1 MDQVFVVVLDA
12 TFRAKPS
19 GNSPRQYSI
28 AGRWSLLETAIEF
41 VGTVC
46 MTDREVEQ
54 AMSVLTKSSMSVV
67 VMVVVVVVTFFLH
80 RSDAA
85 AEAETEANS
94 LVNSAIAHPLHSAP
108 AMPEPHRTTVF
119 LLTWH

>member
-19 GNSPRQYSI
+19 GNSLRQYSM

-41 VGTVC
+41 EGTVC
-46 MTDREVEQ
+46 MTDREVEP

-67 VMVVVVVVTFFLH
+67 VMVVVVTFFLH

-108 AMPEPHRTTVF
+108 VMPEPHRTTVF